1 MPGIRIDGDYLIIE
15 NSDRPQKWTANEL
28 GEALKWASTD
38 GKKLMKLEH
47 DVYDSL
53 DKVEERVNNVEK
65 RLTQCVADIYINNVE
80 DHDVRGKIDFVRG
93 DLRQLL
99 DYLGVE
105 IKDTPEKRAVTKKE
119 T

>member
-28 GEALKWASTD
+28 GVALKWASTD

-53 DKVEERVNNVEK
+53 DKVEGRLMSLLGNLLENVN
-65 RLTQCVADIYINNVE
+65 LLC
-80 DHDVRGKIDFVRG
+80 DH
-93 DLRQLL
+93 
-99 DYLGVE
+99 LGVE
-105 IKDTPEKRAVTKKE
+105 ITTTPE
-119 T
+119 

>member
-28 GEALKWASTD
+28 GVALKWASTD

-53 DKVEERVNNVEK
+53 DKAEA
-65 RLTQCVADIYINNVE
+65 RLMS
-80 DHDVRGKIDFVRG
+80 
-93 DLRQLL
+93 LL
-99 DYLGVE
+99 MSCLENMNALFDYLGLE
-105 IKDTPEKRAVTKKE
+105 IQDLPAARKVVKKE
-119 T
+119 E